1 MPYIKEAK
9 RDVIDP
15 TIEEVLTA
23 LRELESDDPTNSMA
37 GNINYLFTRILN
49 RVYSSP
55 RYDDINEAIGILECC
70 KQEFY
75 RRVAVPYE
83 EQKRY
88 DNGDAYD
95 NQ

>member
-1 MPYIKEAK
+1 MPYIKQTNRE
-9 RDVIDP
+9 VIDP
-15 TIEEVLTA
+15 AIEEILTA

-55 RYDDINEAIGILECC
+55 RYDDINEVVGILGCC
-70 KQEFY
+70 QQEFY

-95 NQ
+95 A